1 MLSLCIIIMFSYFDN
16 DCCCFCCIYSYY
28 FCYYC
33 YYYYYYYY
41 GVGTLYTELDDLD
54 EAGAVFTR
62 LLELDP
68 TDHYVNSKRR
78 RIYELKNIRKRQEK
92 NRK

>member
-1 MLSLCIIIMFSYFDN
+1 MIVVAFVVFIVIIFVIIVIIIIIIMVQVY
-16 DCCCFCCIYSYY
+16 
-28 FCYYC
+28 
-33 YYYYYYYY
+33 
-41 GVGTLYTELDDLD
+41 TLYTELDDLD